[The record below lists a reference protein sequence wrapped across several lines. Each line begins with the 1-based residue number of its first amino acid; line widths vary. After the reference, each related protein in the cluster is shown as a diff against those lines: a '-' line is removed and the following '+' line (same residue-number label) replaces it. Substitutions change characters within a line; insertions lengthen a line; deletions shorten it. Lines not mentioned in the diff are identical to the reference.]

1 MESRFTAKQILQ
13 AGKDIASSLLSL
25 ANSSNNITG
34 FLKVYLS
41 KLNAEDGIFKKQ
53 QDAMAEFARS
63 NERIQEEANEIV
75 GTSKANSEKI
85 KAICQEFNDL
95 NSDITEIQKRR
106 VTMNENVAS
115 LNREIDEISQSI
127 KSIQDVAAQINLL
140 SFNASIEAARAG
152 EAGRG
157 FRVIANEVKKL
168 SDSTA
173 SLSNALNQKMTDL
186 QSRIKDVVS
195 ENKAHGG
202 FMDALQKTAM
212 DSNGKLEKINSD
224 SDRNVSFTEEMVKR
238 IEENQN
244 RIMKATRESE
254 AQNIEQVRDIAA
266 KAADNSIHLGDQ
278 LSFIFELDALLEYIE
293 KNDMLKNP
301 E

>member
-1 MESRFTAKQILQ
+1 MRQEIVQTKESDTERAAESLCSKLKKPLSSYSIVIFF
-13 AGKDIASSLLSL
+13 ASSR
-25 ANSSNNITG
+25 
-34 FLKVYLS
+34 Y
-41 KLNAEDGIFKKQ
+41 DFK
-53 QDAMAEFARS
+53 M
-63 NERIQEEANEIV
+63 
-75 GTSKANSEKI
+75 
-85 KAICQEFNDL
+85 
-95 NSDITEIQKRR
+95 
-106 VTMNENVAS
+106 
-115 LNREIDEISQSI
+115 
-127 KSIQDVAAQINLL
+127 
-140 SFNASIEAARAG
+140 
-152 EAGRG
+152 
-157 FRVIANEVKKL
+157 L

-224 SDRNVSFTEEMVKR
+224 SDRNVSFTEEMVKK

-254 AQNIEQVRDIAA
+254 EQNIEQVRDIAA
-266 KAADNSIHLGDQ
+266 KAAVNSIQLGDQ

>member
-1 MESRFTAKQILQ
+1 MERKFTAKQVLQ

-53 QDAMAEFARS
+53 QDAMAEFAKS
-63 NERIQEEANEIV
+63 SERIQDEANEIV
-75 GTSKANSEKI
+75 GTSKSNSDKI
-85 KAICQEFNDL
+85 KAICQEFEDL
-95 NSDITEIQKRR
+95 NGDITEIQKRR
-106 VTMNENVAS
+106 LTMNENVSS

-152 EAGRG
+152 EAGKG

-173 SLSNALNQKMTDL
+173 NLSNALNQKVTDL
-186 QSRIKDVVS
+186 QSRVRDVVN

-212 DSNGKLEKINSD
+212 ASNEKLEKINSD
-224 SDRNVSFTEEMVKR
+224 SERNVEFTEEMVKR
-238 IEENQN
+238 IEENQE
-244 RIMKATRESE
+244 RIIKATKESE
-254 AQNIEQVRDIAA
+254 AQNIEQVKDIAA
-266 KAADNSIHLGDQ
+266 KAANNSIQLGDQ
-278 LSFIFELDALLEYIE
+278 LSFIFELDSLLEYIE
-293 KNDMLKNP
+293 KNDMLKDD
-301 E
+301 

>member
-1 MESRFTAKQILQ
+1 MENKYTPEQILK
-13 AGKDIASSLLSL
+13 AGKDIASSLFEL

-53 QDAMAEFARS
+53 QDAMAEFAKS
-63 NERIQEEANEIV
+63 SQQIHEEANGIV
-75 GTSKANSEKI
+75 TTSKENGEKI
-85 KAICQEFNDL
+85 KAICQEFEDL

-152 EAGRG
+152 EAGKG

-195 ENKAHGG
+195 ENDANGG

-212 DSNGKLEKINSD
+212 DSNEKLVKINTD
-224 SDRNVSFTEEMVKR
+224 SERNVNFTEMMVKR
-238 IEENQN
+238 IEDNQN
-244 RIMKATRESE
+244 KIIKATKESE
-254 AQNIEQVRDIAA
+254 EQNIEQVRDIAS
-266 KAADNSIHLGDQ
+266 KAAVNSIQLGDQ

-293 KNDMLKNP
+293 KNGMLRAS